1 MDIKRLGIFATADE
15 IAHIKHCQS
24 MPIMAFSNFNYSN
37 EGHPDH
43 GKPFIPLSE
52 SPVEAAHRAAL
63 SHGLPE
69 IPGYYGIDLSNGEF
83 ITAASDKVEHSD
95 AKRA

>member
-1 MDIKRLGIFATADE
+1 MNIKRLGVFATEDE
-15 IAHIKHCQS
+15 IQRIKHCQS
-24 MPIMAFSNFNYSN
+24 MPVMAFTNPAPPGPGIS
-37 EGHPDH
+37 PV
-43 GKPFIPLSE
+43 IPMSE

-83 ITAASDKVEHSD
+83 VSV
-95 AKRA
+95 